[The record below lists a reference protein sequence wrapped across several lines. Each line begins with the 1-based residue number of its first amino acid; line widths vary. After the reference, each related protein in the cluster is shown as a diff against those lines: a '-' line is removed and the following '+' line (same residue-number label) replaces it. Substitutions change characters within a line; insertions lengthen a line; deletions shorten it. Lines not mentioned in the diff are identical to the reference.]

1 MMLSGGDM
9 HRLLIA
15 ASLGLGLVGLSAGA
29 APVYARGDAA
39 DDVKAADAGVY
50 QAIASRD
57 GGRLADLLDDGF
69 TLTNTFGEVYDKQK
83 FLAACCT
90 ADSASTSKP
99 MLLGATELQVK
110 TWGNAAVVVARTEMR
125 FTRDN
130 QEQKLAWRSTR
141 TYVRAGSKWKLAAE
155 QRTTIG

>member
-1 MMLSGGDM
+1 M

-15 ASLGLGLVGLSAGA
+15 ASLGLGLIGLSAGA
-29 APVYARGDAA
+29 APVYARADAA
-39 DDVKAADAGVY
+39 DDVKAADSSVY
-50 QAIASRD
+50 QAIATRD
-57 GGRLADLLDDGF
+57 ASRLADMLDDGF

-90 ADSASTSKP
+90 PDANSKTL
-99 MLLGATELQVK
+99 LLGATELQVK
-110 TWGNAAVVVARTEMR
+110 TWGSAAVVVARTEMR

-141 TYVRAGSKWKLAAE
+141 TYVRAGGKWKLAAE